1 MSGALRLN
9 ETVQLRNASLIV
21 GLSGWGNAG
30 EVSTFSVTYLI
41 EKLKASQLGEIA
53 SEKFYDYQLQ
63 RPQVSVEGGLLRGY
77 WPLQN
82 RFFYWR
88 GKERG
93 LLLLLGAEPHLD
105 WPGYAQ
111 AVLEAT
117 ETVGARR
124 IYTIG
129 GYIIGI
135 PHTGE
140 PLITG
145 STNNPECIPELRRAN
160 VELTDYKGPTSVY
173 SEILWQGKAR
183 GFDVVS
189 LWGAVPLY
197 VQGSNPK
204 VALHILRKLA
214 MMIDIELDL
223 KDMEQKAEALDAQLA
238 AEAEQNPELRQ
249 LIESLRAGRRAPSTR
264 PSYTV

>member
-63 RPQVSVEGGLLRGY
+63 RPQVSEG
-77 WPLQN
+77 
-82 RFFYWR
+82 
-88 GKERG
+88 
-93 LLLLLGAEPHLD
+93 
-105 WPGYAQ
+105 
-111 AVLEAT
+111 
-117 ETVGARR
+117 
-124 IYTIG
+124 
-129 GYIIGI
+129 
-135 PHTGE
+135 
-140 PLITG
+140 
-145 STNNPECIPELRRAN
+145 
-160 VELTDYKGPTSVY
+160 
-173 SEILWQGKAR
+173 
-183 GFDVVS
+183 
-189 LWGAVPLY
+189 
-197 VQGSNPK
+197 
-204 VALHILRKLA
+204 
-214 MMIDIELDL
+214 L